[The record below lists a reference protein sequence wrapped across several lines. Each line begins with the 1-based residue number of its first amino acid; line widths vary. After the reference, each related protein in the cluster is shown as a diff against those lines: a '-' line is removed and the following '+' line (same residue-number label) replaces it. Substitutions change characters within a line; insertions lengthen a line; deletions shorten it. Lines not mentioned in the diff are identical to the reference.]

1 MGCHAYTGEVKTEL
15 VKNERVDVEVVRDD
29 LVVSVL
35 QAPSPAHPYIKVRVH
50 WDYRKEYRVQK
61 TFRVLRE
68 YYPYEGSREV
78 LEMVSS
84 PFLFLLSLPVGLVMA
99 PFEFIYAEVDQEH
112 DTFLSWQMI
121 KLPFLCINPAGNA
134 DEWAAK
140 KNIYGKKTL
149 FENTGVPKI
158 EKGAI
163 QAETF
168 RRSAAKARVTVVLP
182 EINKSFTVRTDRT
195 GAAVF
200 RITEALARISMDGKG
215 LGIKMKITYG
225 KKRATREFT
234 VDPGTLMEIYESLVM
249 G

>member
-1 MGCHAYTGEVKTEL
+1 M
-15 VKNERVDVEVVRDD
+15 
-29 LVVSVL
+29 
-35 QAPSPAHPYIKVRVH
+35 
-50 WDYRKEYRVQK
+50 
-61 TFRVLRE
+61 
-68 YYPYEGSREV
+68 
-78 LEMVSS
+78 
-84 PFLFLLSLPVGLVMA
+84 
-99 PFEFIYAEVDQEH
+99 
-112 DTFLSWQMI
+112 
-121 KLPFLCINPAGNA
+121 
-134 DEWAAK
+134 
-140 KNIYGKKTL
+140 
-149 FENTGVPKI
+149 PKI

-200 RITEALARISMDGKG
+200 RITEALARISMEGQG